1 MLSRYFVFIA
11 VVTTCSFAFGQEK
24 SGDEK
29 QESPR
34 LFRGGLIKRFENLQE
49 KLQKEREERQKQR
62 EKDEE
67 DRPEE
72 LRKVAETKKSSQ
84 SQGNKRGFSSTRSIS
99 DQDFPQRFNPDF
111 DRRLQPMAEDKE
123 SADEAPTQ
131 DFVSQKKTS
140 QQMSLGIEVD
150 PGRIGASGLSIET
163 IDPKGPAA
171 LAGMVKGDRI
181 ISVGSSPIK
190 TIEDLQM
197 ILEAFEP
204 GDRTEIEYVRR
215 SKKEKT
221 LVEFPAIRSD
231 PRSSLG
237 LNSPAMQQGAE
248 QLPAPNS
255 LSNGTGLNAPLG
267 PEAANPSVQRG
278 LLRPIPRVEVD
289 AAQDAV
295 AQGDAAIRQ
304 NPQAPR
310 GNPTGEVRA
319 GLGITAVTVT
329 PTLFAQQRLSVRQ
342 GALVEVVEK
351 GSAAEKA
358 GLKVGAVVIAVDGRK
373 IDSAI
378 SLSEVVQ
385 MYQPRQTAQVMF
397 YEGNRLKR
405 LVVKFD
411 AIPVSELSEL
421 DQFGNLQPNQR
432 RNGSGI
438 ARSPNRNGSIL
449 GPLADEF
456 PRLKRIDEMMERFSP
471 EQNRQNRDSSAEYK
485 RSGSNPNREA
495 TLKNEV
501 QTLRGR
507 VLGQDQQ
514 IKALTDKLNAMEKLL
529 GKSKK

>member
-11 VVTTCSFAFGQEK
+11 VVTTCSFAHGQEK
-24 SGDEK
+24 SDEK
-29 QESPR
+29 KQDSTR

-67 DRPEE
+67 DRLEE

-84 SQGNKRGFSSTRSIS
+84 SQGNKRGLSSSRSIS
-99 DQDFPQRFNPDF
+99 DQDFPQRFNAEF
-111 DRRLQPMAEDKE
+111 DRRLQPMAEDK
-123 SADEAPTQ
+123 APTQ
-131 DFVSQKKTS
+131 DFVSQKKAS

-181 ISVGSSPIK
+181 VSVGSSPIK
-190 TIEDLQM
+190 TIEDLQV

-221 LVEFPAIRSD
+221 LVEFPAIRSG

-248 QLPAPNS
+248 QLPSPNS

-267 PEAANPSVQRG
+267 PEAANPSDERG
-278 LLRPIPRVEVD
+278 LLRAIPRAGGA

-295 AQGDAAIRQ
+295 AQGDAALRQ
-304 NPQAPR
+304 NLNAPR

-342 GALVEVVEK
+342 GALVEFVEK

-358 GLKVGAVVIAVDGRK
+358 GLKVGSVVIAVDGRK
-373 IDSAI
+373 IDSAM

-385 MYQPRQTAQVMF
+385 MYQPSQTAQVMF

-405 LVVKFD
+405 LAVKFD

-438 ARSPNRNGSIL
+438 ARSPNRSGSIL

-507 VLGQDQQ
+507 VLGQDRQ